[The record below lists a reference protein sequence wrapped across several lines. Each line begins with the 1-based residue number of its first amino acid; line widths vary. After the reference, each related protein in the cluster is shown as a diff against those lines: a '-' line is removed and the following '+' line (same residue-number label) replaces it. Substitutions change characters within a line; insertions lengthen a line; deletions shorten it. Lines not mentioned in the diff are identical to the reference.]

1 MFETVKSV
9 WYMVKVYFETKPIF
23 RRARKMPEKDSWQV
37 GYDYLYVH
45 TAELMKQT
53 GSRIVFHGLE
63 NIPERKDWETGILFV
78 GNHQSYFDI
87 PVLLSVMERPTAFVA
102 KKELSHV
109 PFVGGMMR
117 CIGCVLIN
125 RKDLRQSMDAIKV
138 TSERLEKGLN
148 MIIFP
153 EGTRSKSE
161 EMGEFKKGSIKAAT
175 NIGASIVPFRI
186 SHLADVFEAN
196 KGFKIVPRQ
205 VDIYFGEPIETS
217 EMSKKDQRFLA
228 DHMKE
233 IVQSLH

>member
-53 GSRIVFHGLE
+53 GSHIVFHGLE

-117 CIGCVLIN
+117 CIGQEKLP
-125 RKDLRQSMDAIKV
+125 RRRSALPGM
-138 TSERLEKGLN
+138 TSHVVSVGAVERLLPEF
-148 MIIFP
+148 IRIFFP
-153 EGTRSKSE
+153 SAVRRIRVG
-161 EMGEFKKGSIKAAT
+161 IC
-175 NIGASIVPFRI
+175 GAS
-186 SHLADVFEAN
+186 
-196 KGFKIVPRQ
+196 
-205 VDIYFGEPIETS
+205 
-217 EMSKKDQRFLA
+217 
-228 DHMKE
+228 
-233 IVQSLH
+233 